1 MAINFSKAFDSV
13 RHELLSN
20 KLKLLPLNPYIIT
33 RYHSFLNNR
42 EQRIVH
48 NNHFHECKGIS
59 KETTQDSVRNPYLFS
74 VFLNDLEINQGS
86 TPTLCKHADDSTI
99 VAPVW
104 KGVRDT
110 SSGLVEKFSTWSNCN
125 SMKCNLTKCKE
136 LVSKKKG
143 TSTSFPVVCNTPQHA
158 TPELLGLAFE
168 NDCKFSDNAKAKLC
182 KANKCLHVLRLC
194 RKERYNQAN

>member
-1 MAINFSKAFDSV
+1 MAIDFSKAFDSV
-13 RHELLSN
+13 RLELLSN
-20 KLKLLPLNPYIIT
+20 KLTLLPLNAYIIT
-33 RYHSFLNNR
+33 WYHSFLNNR

-48 NNHFHECKGIS
+48 NNHFHVCEGIS

-74 VFLNDLEINQGS
+74 VFLNDLEINEGS
-86 TPTLCKHADDSTI
+86 TLTLCKHADDSTI
-99 VAPVW
+99 VAPMW

-110 SSGLVEKFSTWSNCN
+110 SRGVVEKFSTWSNCN
-125 SMKCNLTKCKE
+125 SMKCNLNKCKE

-143 TSTSFPVVCNTPQHA
+143 NSTSYPVVCNTPQHA
-158 TPELLGLAFE
+158 TPELLVLTFQ

-194 RKERYNQAN
+194 RKERYSQAN